1 MDNHDKTLTGG
12 AGGIAGF
19 FNSLLGQ
26 AKRTVRKA
34 TKKTVAKKPVA
45 KKPAAKKPAAKKAL
59 KKK

>member
-1 MDNHDKTLTGG
+1 MDSHDKTLTGG

-19 FNSLLGQ
+19 FNSLLGK

-34 TKKTVAKKPVA
+34 TKKTA
-45 KKPAAKKPAAKKAL
+45 KKPAAKKPVKKTAAKKAP

>member
-1 MDNHDKTLTGG
+1 MDSHDKTLTGG

-19 FNSLLGQ
+19 FNSLLGK

-34 TKKTVAKKPVA
+34 TKKTVAKKP
-45 KKPAAKKPAAKKAL
+45 AAKKPVKKTAAKKAP